1 MRNLQCPSEVT
12 ADTID
17 ISSAL
22 WFRSEYSLEY
32 RVVFLSLL
40 GCIYKNEAGKEDHVD
55 ESWPEKPVFVLA

>member
-1 MRNLQCPSEVT
+1 MRNLQCSTEVT

-22 WFRSEYSLEY
+22 WSGSVYSLEY

-55 ESWPEKPVFVLA
+55 EPWPEKPVFVFA